1 MKIKQPYLDE
11 LKGKLD
17 KIKEASNKGPK
28 ELINIVIEYIPLAK
42 SVNFQITDEDLKE
55 GKIRK
60 TILRLVVIFH
70 PDKAVKEE
78 KIT

>member
-42 SVNFQITDEDLKE
+42 SVNF
-55 GKIRK
+55 
-60 TILRLVVIFH
+60 
-70 PDKAVKEE
+70 
-78 KIT
+78 